1 MELTKKM
8 KVIAVT
14 HVDPRMQMVPPE
26 FRGEEIYL
34 VLQDLQPSQVSMPV
48 ENHHVAGEG
57 HVLLGPRAMPVETV
71 ITMSR
76 DEYAKLGMPHIDS
89 IIELVIRVSDN

>member
-34 VLQDLQPSQVSMPV
+34 VLQDLQLPQVSMPV
-48 ENHHVAGEG
+48 EHKHAVGEG
-57 HVLLGPRAMPVETV
+57 HLLLSPRAPPVETV
-71 ITMSR
+71 LTISK

-89 IIELVIRVSDN
+89 VIELIIKVNE